1 MRKLNNKTSLQFI
14 TYLIL
19 VIKLYQIKLV
29 SLRHSPQDTYSLT
42 HKHTLCSDTS
52 YRKLFLFDQAEG
64 EDMELNV
71 YPWSV
76 L

>member
-14 TYLIL
+14 IYLIL
-19 VIKLYQIKLV
+19 IIKLYQIKLIL
-29 SLRHSPQDTYSLT
+29 LRHSPQDKYSRTST
-42 HKHTLCSDTS
+42 HYVQTQVTGH
-52 YRKLFLFDQAEG
+52 FLFDQAEK

>member
-29 SLRHSPQDTYSLT
+29 SLRHSPQDTYSRTST
-42 HKHTLCSDTS
+42 HYVQTQVTGNCS
-52 YRKLFLFDQAEG
+52 FLIKQKEKIW
-64 EDMELNV
+64 N
-71 YPWSV
+71 
-76 L
+76 